1 MMFDV
6 WRLRE
11 QGWLLPRFRSCM
23 VPPVRAILHVREQRD
38 QDMNRHLRV
47 AELLDPRSRQSLHD
61 FPPLLDVTL
70 VALDETSMTL
80 AGTERVRD
88 PRADREYLYAQ
99 SWFLRAVM
107 PAELPAN
114 VRKGS
119 ERETNLM

>member
-38 QDMNRHLRV
+38 QDLNRHIRV
-47 AELLDPRSRQSLHD
+47 AELLDPRSRQSLPD
-61 FPPLLDVTL
+61 FPNLLDVTL
-70 VALDETSMTL
+70 VALDETSTTL
-80 AGTERVRD
+80 AGTERLND

-99 SWFLRAVM
+99 SWFLRAVSAV
-107 PAELPAN
+107 PPPL
-114 VRKGS
+114 K
-119 ERETNLM
+119 